1 MLVSITFRSIV
12 SQKWGLPGGSEVK
25 NQPASSGDADL
36 IPGLGRSPGGENGNP
51 LQCSCLGNLMDRGV
65 WQPTLFCDKK
75 SRTRLS
81 HWTTTNH
88 EFANTSD
95 DQDPKLLINQKL
107 FSVSILPHWCLIVP
121 SNVFFNTAAVCILW
135 LLNLY
140 IQSVKD
146 LMKGSCVC
154 LFHACSLQCA
164 IPWFN

>member
-81 HWTTTNH
+81 H
-88 EFANTSD
+88 
-95 DQDPKLLINQKL
+95 
-107 FSVSILPHWCLIVP
+107 
-121 SNVFFNTAAVCILW
+121 
-135 LLNLY
+135 
-140 IQSVKD
+140 
-146 LMKGSCVC
+146 
-154 LFHACSLQCA
+154 
-164 IPWFN
+164 